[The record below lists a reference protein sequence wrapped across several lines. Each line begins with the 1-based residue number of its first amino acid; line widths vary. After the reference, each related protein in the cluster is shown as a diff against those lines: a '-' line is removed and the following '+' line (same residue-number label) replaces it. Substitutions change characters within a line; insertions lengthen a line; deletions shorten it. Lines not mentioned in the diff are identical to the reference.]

1 MKRIIGMVQSKGGVG
16 KSTTALNL
24 GAEMVRRGRK
34 VVLFDADPA
43 GHSAAI
49 AADGRLPFDVLPH
62 LLEEVDDATVSAWA
76 KVIREQGADFVI
88 IDAPGAM
95 GGAFGAT
102 IAISDLVLVPSGPT
116 ALDVRGA
123 AETIGT
129 IRRHRK
135 ASKRT
140 KPDIMVVPSRIDRRT
155 SSGRDVVETLAALT
169 EPVSPVI
176 SYRAIV
182 ADSLTSGDTV
192 PHDSPSGAEF
202 SALAD
207 AVLTRLGDE

>member
-49 AADGRLPFDVLPH
+49 AADGRLAFDVLPH

-116 ALDVRGA
+116 A
-123 AETIGT
+123 
-129 IRRHRK
+129 
-135 ASKRT
+135 
-140 KPDIMVVPSRIDRRT
+140 
-155 SSGRDVVETLAALT
+155 SGRARRRRDDRHDPPAPEGLEAHQARHHGGAEPHRSPDVVG
-169 EPVSPVI
+169 P
-176 SYRAIV
+176 
-182 ADSLTSGDTV
+182 
-192 PHDSPSGAEF
+192 
-202 SALAD
+202 
-207 AVLTRLGDE
+207 